1 MRYSK
6 KMFEAEF
13 RNTNK
18 DNLKIIAKLSN
29 LAKKKT
35 FWLCN

>member
-1 MRYSK
+1 
-6 KMFEAEF
+6 MFEAEF

-18 DNLKIIAKLSN
+18 DNLKIIVKLLY
-29 LAKKKT
+29 LAKKKA